1 MKPAVRMVLLV
12 MVVPQGFVE
21 VSVLPVVLT
30 LLVPR
35 MLVLVVLV
43 EVPVRVSLVVR
54 RVDVLVLVL
63 ADASVVVRQLEVMA
77 ARMKMV
83 RNAAGARASERQ

>member
-1 MKPAVRMVLLV
+1 LMLLV
-12 MVVPQGFVE
+12 ARM
-21 VSVLPVVLT
+21 SVLVL
-30 LLVPR
+30 
-35 MLVLVVLV
+35 LV

-63 ADASVVVRQLEVMA
+63 TDTPVVAWQLEVMA

>member
-1 MKPAVRMVLLV
+1 
-12 MVVPQGFVE
+12 VPQGFVE

>member
-1 MKPAVRMVLLV
+1 MKPAVRMALLV

>member
-1 MKPAVRMVLLV
+1 MVLLV